1 MEQKDFEAMAP
12 QLRQRIVG
20 MVRKLSADSGD
31 TDLADDVAQDTLLKL
46 WSMRDRLDAYTSVEA
61 LAMVIARNRA
71 IDLLKR
77 VSALRSCDIAD
88 IDISDTAVSA
98 EDAIIS
104 TESENRAM
112 SLLASLPS
120 GQQAVLRMRHVDG
133 MEISEIA
140 AVTGST
146 PNAIR
151 VTLSRARQ
159 NIKEL
164 YLKTTEKNM
173 NSIDLTNIR
182 QAIERFLA
190 AETTLAEEEAIYR
203 FYASHPSGTLPADV
217 ERMRG
222 MFAWYGAGLDE
233 SLDPVAQTASRPS
246 VALPPLRRWQ
256 WLSVAA
262 SLAVLLTVGFSV
274 FRPGDRVEE
283 TAYVVINGE
292 IVTDPAIVESESMK
306 LQAIFDRAE
315 RKFASVGGTAV
326 TAPSLEDQLDMDN
339 PIVRDIVNRYNNFN

>member
-46 WSMRDRLDAYTSVEA
+46 WSMRDRLDAYTSVDA

-146 PNAIR
+146 TNAIR

-164 YLKTTEKNM
+164 YLKTTEK
-173 NSIDLTNIR
+173 I
-182 QAIERFLA
+182 
-190 AETTLAEEEAIYR
+190 
-203 FYASHPSGTLPADV
+203 
-217 ERMRG
+217 
-222 MFAWYGAGLDE
+222 
-233 SLDPVAQTASRPS
+233 
-246 VALPPLRRWQ
+246 
-256 WLSVAA
+256 
-262 SLAVLLTVGFSV
+262 
-274 FRPGDRVEE
+274 
-283 TAYVVINGE
+283 
-292 IVTDPAIVESESMK
+292 
-306 LQAIFDRAE
+306 
-315 RKFASVGGTAV
+315 
-326 TAPSLEDQLDMDN
+326 
-339 PIVRDIVNRYNNFN
+339 

>member
-31 TDLADDVAQDTLLKL
+31 TDHADDVAQDTLLKL
-46 WSMRDRLDAYTSVEA
+46 WSMRDRLDAYTSVDA

-88 IDISDTAVSA
+88 IDISDTTVSA

-164 YLKTTEKNM
+164 YLKTTEK
-173 NSIDLTNIR
+173 I
-182 QAIERFLA
+182 
-190 AETTLAEEEAIYR
+190 
-203 FYASHPSGTLPADV
+203 
-217 ERMRG
+217 
-222 MFAWYGAGLDE
+222 
-233 SLDPVAQTASRPS
+233 
-246 VALPPLRRWQ
+246 
-256 WLSVAA
+256 
-262 SLAVLLTVGFSV
+262 
-274 FRPGDRVEE
+274 
-283 TAYVVINGE
+283 
-292 IVTDPAIVESESMK
+292 
-306 LQAIFDRAE
+306 
-315 RKFASVGGTAV
+315 
-326 TAPSLEDQLDMDN
+326 
-339 PIVRDIVNRYNNFN
+339 

>member
-164 YLKTTEKNM
+164 YLKTTEK
-173 NSIDLTNIR
+173 I
-182 QAIERFLA
+182 
-190 AETTLAEEEAIYR
+190 
-203 FYASHPSGTLPADV
+203 
-217 ERMRG
+217 
-222 MFAWYGAGLDE
+222 
-233 SLDPVAQTASRPS
+233 
-246 VALPPLRRWQ
+246 
-256 WLSVAA
+256 
-262 SLAVLLTVGFSV
+262 
-274 FRPGDRVEE
+274 
-283 TAYVVINGE
+283 
-292 IVTDPAIVESESMK
+292 
-306 LQAIFDRAE
+306 
-315 RKFASVGGTAV
+315 
-326 TAPSLEDQLDMDN
+326 
-339 PIVRDIVNRYNNFN
+339 

>member
-140 AVTGST
+140 VVTGST
-146 PNAIR
+146 TNAIR

-164 YLKTTEKNM
+164 YLKTTEK
-173 NSIDLTNIR
+173 I
-182 QAIERFLA
+182 
-190 AETTLAEEEAIYR
+190 
-203 FYASHPSGTLPADV
+203 
-217 ERMRG
+217 
-222 MFAWYGAGLDE
+222 
-233 SLDPVAQTASRPS
+233 
-246 VALPPLRRWQ
+246 
-256 WLSVAA
+256 
-262 SLAVLLTVGFSV
+262 
-274 FRPGDRVEE
+274 
-283 TAYVVINGE
+283 
-292 IVTDPAIVESESMK
+292 
-306 LQAIFDRAE
+306 
-315 RKFASVGGTAV
+315 
-326 TAPSLEDQLDMDN
+326 
-339 PIVRDIVNRYNNFN
+339 

>member
-140 AVTGST
+140 TVTGST
-146 PNAIR
+146 TNAIR
-151 VTLSRARQ
+151 VTLSRAR
-159 NIKEL
+159 
-164 YLKTTEKNM
+164 
-173 NSIDLTNIR
+173 
-182 QAIERFLA
+182 
-190 AETTLAEEEAIYR
+190 
-203 FYASHPSGTLPADV
+203 
-217 ERMRG
+217 
-222 MFAWYGAGLDE
+222 
-233 SLDPVAQTASRPS
+233 
-246 VALPPLRRWQ
+246 
-256 WLSVAA
+256 
-262 SLAVLLTVGFSV
+262 
-274 FRPGDRVEE
+274 
-283 TAYVVINGE
+283 
-292 IVTDPAIVESESMK
+292 
-306 LQAIFDRAE
+306 
-315 RKFASVGGTAV
+315 
-326 TAPSLEDQLDMDN
+326 
-339 PIVRDIVNRYNNFN
+339 

>member
-146 PNAIR
+146 TNAIR
-151 VTLSRARQ
+151 VTLSRAR
-159 NIKEL
+159 
-164 YLKTTEKNM
+164 
-173 NSIDLTNIR
+173 
-182 QAIERFLA
+182 
-190 AETTLAEEEAIYR
+190 
-203 FYASHPSGTLPADV
+203 
-217 ERMRG
+217 
-222 MFAWYGAGLDE
+222 
-233 SLDPVAQTASRPS
+233 
-246 VALPPLRRWQ
+246 
-256 WLSVAA
+256 
-262 SLAVLLTVGFSV
+262 
-274 FRPGDRVEE
+274 
-283 TAYVVINGE
+283 
-292 IVTDPAIVESESMK
+292 
-306 LQAIFDRAE
+306 
-315 RKFASVGGTAV
+315 
-326 TAPSLEDQLDMDN
+326 
-339 PIVRDIVNRYNNFN
+339 

>member
-146 PNAIR
+146 TNAIR

-164 YLKTTEKNM
+164 YLKTTEK
-173 NSIDLTNIR
+173 I
-182 QAIERFLA
+182 
-190 AETTLAEEEAIYR
+190 
-203 FYASHPSGTLPADV
+203 
-217 ERMRG
+217 
-222 MFAWYGAGLDE
+222 
-233 SLDPVAQTASRPS
+233 
-246 VALPPLRRWQ
+246 
-256 WLSVAA
+256 
-262 SLAVLLTVGFSV
+262 
-274 FRPGDRVEE
+274 
-283 TAYVVINGE
+283 
-292 IVTDPAIVESESMK
+292 
-306 LQAIFDRAE
+306 
-315 RKFASVGGTAV
+315 
-326 TAPSLEDQLDMDN
+326 
-339 PIVRDIVNRYNNFN
+339 

>member
-98 EDAIIS
+98 ADAIIS

-146 PNAIR
+146 TNAIR

-164 YLKTTEKNM
+164 YLKTTEK
-173 NSIDLTNIR
+173 I
-182 QAIERFLA
+182 
-190 AETTLAEEEAIYR
+190 
-203 FYASHPSGTLPADV
+203 
-217 ERMRG
+217 
-222 MFAWYGAGLDE
+222 
-233 SLDPVAQTASRPS
+233 
-246 VALPPLRRWQ
+246 
-256 WLSVAA
+256 
-262 SLAVLLTVGFSV
+262 
-274 FRPGDRVEE
+274 
-283 TAYVVINGE
+283 
-292 IVTDPAIVESESMK
+292 
-306 LQAIFDRAE
+306 
-315 RKFASVGGTAV
+315 
-326 TAPSLEDQLDMDN
+326 
-339 PIVRDIVNRYNNFN
+339 

>member
-1 MEQKDFEAMAP
+1 
-12 QLRQRIVG
+12 
-20 MVRKLSADSGD
+20 
-31 TDLADDVAQDTLLKL
+31 
-46 WSMRDRLDAYTSVEA
+46 
-61 LAMVIARNRA
+61 
-71 IDLLKR
+71 
-77 VSALRSCDIAD
+77 
-88 IDISDTAVSA
+88 
-98 EDAIIS
+98 
-104 TESENRAM
+104 
-112 SLLASLPS
+112 
-120 GQQAVLRMRHVDG
+120 
-133 MEISEIA
+133 
-140 AVTGST
+140 
-146 PNAIR
+146 
-151 VTLSRARQ
+151 
-159 NIKEL
+159 
-164 YLKTTEKNM
+164 M

-203 FYASHPSGTLPADV
+203 FYAFHPSGTLPADV

>member
-46 WSMRDRLDAYTSVEA
+46 WSMRDRLDAYTSVYA

-146 PNAIR
+146 TNAIR

-164 YLKTTEKNM
+164 YLKTTEK
-173 NSIDLTNIR
+173 I
-182 QAIERFLA
+182 
-190 AETTLAEEEAIYR
+190 
-203 FYASHPSGTLPADV
+203 
-217 ERMRG
+217 
-222 MFAWYGAGLDE
+222 
-233 SLDPVAQTASRPS
+233 
-246 VALPPLRRWQ
+246 
-256 WLSVAA
+256 
-262 SLAVLLTVGFSV
+262 
-274 FRPGDRVEE
+274 
-283 TAYVVINGE
+283 
-292 IVTDPAIVESESMK
+292 
-306 LQAIFDRAE
+306 
-315 RKFASVGGTAV
+315 
-326 TAPSLEDQLDMDN
+326 
-339 PIVRDIVNRYNNFN
+339 

>member
-112 SLLASLPS
+112 TLLASLPS

-164 YLKTTEKNM
+164 YLKTTEK
-173 NSIDLTNIR
+173 I
-182 QAIERFLA
+182 
-190 AETTLAEEEAIYR
+190 
-203 FYASHPSGTLPADV
+203 
-217 ERMRG
+217 
-222 MFAWYGAGLDE
+222 
-233 SLDPVAQTASRPS
+233 
-246 VALPPLRRWQ
+246 
-256 WLSVAA
+256 
-262 SLAVLLTVGFSV
+262 
-274 FRPGDRVEE
+274 
-283 TAYVVINGE
+283 
-292 IVTDPAIVESESMK
+292 
-306 LQAIFDRAE
+306 
-315 RKFASVGGTAV
+315 
-326 TAPSLEDQLDMDN
+326 
-339 PIVRDIVNRYNNFN
+339 